1 MGVGD
6 DEPGAGGRTD
16 GARAWWSTWGLV
28 CSASLMSIGLGA
40 YEIGPASVT
49 PVIRE
54 SLAIG
59 PSAAGFIVGVMFGV
73 AVVGSIPIG
82 AILDRTDSRIALAV
96 AVSALVLAGVWG
108 WVAGQAGAYVSLIAS
123 RVIGGLA
130 YAVVWNAGIDIISR
144 ATAAERRATAVGVFT
159 ASGPIGFAIGQGV
172 SPVIAGR
179 FGWPAIFVVFPV
191 LAAVGLVAFWPVSR
205 GLGRSSGGTPTLGE
219 FGATL
224 RNRDVWLVG
233 VLGFLGYSIYLF
245 VNSWGSSYLT
255 EVIGLSLSTSG
266 LLIAVFPAVG
276 ILARMSSGIL
286 SDRMFGGRRRP
297 VLLGSFLVAGPVVLA
312 FPLLET
318 VPVLAAC
325 LFVAGFAVQLT
336 LGLSFA
342 YVRELVD
349 PSVAATAVAFLTSV
363 GLSGAFIAPIAG
375 GAIIDTAGYDA
386 AFFIAGVAGLLGIGV
401 AWRAPE
407 PVR

>member
-1 MGVGD
+1 M
-6 DEPGAGGRTD
+6 
-16 GARAWWSTWGLV
+16 
-28 CSASLMSIGLGA
+28 
-40 YEIGPASVT
+40 
-49 PVIRE
+49 
-54 SLAIG
+54 
-59 PSAAGFIVGVMFGV
+59 
-73 AVVGSIPIG
+73 
-82 AILDRTDSRIALAV
+82 
-96 AVSALVLAGVWG
+96 
-108 WVAGQAGAYVSLIAS
+108 
-123 RVIGGLA
+123 IGGLS